1 MTFKRIKN
9 SKIVVTGGA
18 GFIGSNLCEDLLK
31 YNNEVVCLDNFS
43 TGHQKNIATLLNH
56 KNFKLIEGDIRNLE
70 TCKKA
75 MQGAEYVLQQA
86 ALGSVPRSIN
96 DPIHTNEN
104 NISGFLNVLVAARDT
119 KVKRVI
125 YAASSS
131 TYGDSQEMPK
141 IEERIGMPLSPY
153 AVTKYVNELYAHVFR
168 LNYGLDIIGLRYFNV
183 FGRRQDP
190 NGAYAAVIPKFV
202 MQLMSHESPVINGDG
217 TVSRDFT
224 YIENVIQMN
233 HLALTTENSLALG
246 QVFNTAVGERNNLNQ
261 LCIYLKKYLSVYDT
275 KIADIEIIYGPA
287 RKGDIAHSL
296 ACIDKAKNLLGY
308 KPTHN
313 FNEGL
318 KEAVN
323 WYWINLK
330 K

>member
-1 MTFKRIKN
+1 MNGLI
-9 SKIVVTGGA
+9 
-18 GFIGSNLCEDLLK
+18 DLL
-31 YNNEVVCLDNFS
+31 
-43 TGHQKNIATLLNH
+43 
-56 KNFKLIEGDIRNLE
+56 
-70 TCKKA
+70 
-75 MQGAEYVLQQA
+75 
-86 ALGSVPRSIN
+86 
-96 DPIHTNEN
+96 
-104 NISGFLNVLVAARDT
+104 FL
-119 KVKRVI
+119 
-125 YAASSS
+125 
-131 TYGDSQEMPK
+131 
-141 IEERIGMPLSPY
+141 
-153 AVTKYVNELYAHVFR
+153 
-168 LNYGLDIIGLRYFNV
+168 
-183 FGRRQDP
+183 
-190 NGAYAAVIPKFV
+190 IPKFV
-202 MQLMSHESPVINGDG
+202 IQLITHESPVINGDG

-313 FNEGL
+313 FNQGL

-323 WYWINLK
+323 WYWNNYK

>member
-1 MTFKRIKN
+1 MIQ
-9 SKIVVTGGA
+9 
-18 GFIGSNLCEDLLK
+18 L
-31 YNNEVVCLDNFS
+31 
-43 TGHQKNIATLLNH
+43 IA
-56 KNFKLIEGDIRNLE
+56 
-70 TCKKA
+70 
-75 MQGAEYVLQQA
+75 
-86 ALGSVPRSIN
+86 
-96 DPIHTNEN
+96 
-104 NISGFLNVLVAARDT
+104 
-119 KVKRVI
+119 
-125 YAASSS
+125 
-131 TYGDSQEMPK
+131 
-141 IEERIGMPLSPY
+141 
-153 AVTKYVNELYAHVFR
+153 
-168 LNYGLDIIGLRYFNV
+168 
-183 FGRRQDP
+183 
-190 NGAYAAVIPKFV
+190 
-202 MQLMSHESPVINGDG
+202 HESPVINGDG

-275 KIADIEIIYGPA
+275 KIADIEIMYGPA

-296 ACIDKAKNLLGY
+296 SCIDKAKNLLGY

-313 FNEGL
+313 FNQGL